1 VTENWVQTTV
11 DGWSFHVMVK
21 ASELLERFDVV
32 LVVNRHNDPALLI
45 QLSLNMQ
52 SARECQARRAKATSF
67 MRPSSFSCWQRMMHQ
82 LPRHG

>member
-1 VTENWVQTTV
+1 
-11 DGWSFHVMVK
+11 MVK

-32 LVVNRHNDPALLI
+32 LVVNSHNDPALLI

-67 MRPSSFSCWQRMMHQ
+67 MRPSSFSCWQHMMHQ
-82 LPRHG
+82 VPCHG

>member
-1 VTENWVQTTV
+1 VAENWVQTTV

-32 LVVNRHNDPALLI
+32 LVANGHNEPALLI

-67 MRPSSFSCWQRMMHQ
+67 MHPSSFSCRQRMMHQ
-82 LPRHG
+82 VPSHR